1 MYHKKLPAIL
11 CAAALFVSPIP
22 ALAQDIQVLLDG
34 NPIVFDVAPAT
45 VNDRTF
51 VPLRA
56 IGEALGA
63 VVDWSEEEQK
73 VTMTREG
80 VTNEL
85 VIGSLTARR
94 TDTDGTKEITLDAAP
109 FTANDRTLVPV
120 RYIAESFDMKVDWTE
135 ETQTVSIT
143 LPAAE
148 QTPAAV
154 PSGKKAIDFSGDID
168 DARKVLHHEIRYAF
182 EQGSLPQTLLGDSDT
197 VIDLLENNPEQL
209 KQGIKNVWVD
219 TVDFYLLQL
228 IENAEEEYVINSN
241 EDLIHLLDK
250 FSSDL
255 TLGADDVFTVSI
267 ETLSDG
273 TPVVLLD
280 LADIGTD
287 SLDISCSYLALTY
300 QKDKGLRYFTLETD
314 PLVSTL
320 AVCEVT
326 TDSHKLYSYINN
338 SKDLFLKTVE
348 TILTQELA
356 PSAAINFPE
365 SAE

>member
-11 CAAALFVSPIP
+11 CAAALFVSQIP
-22 ALAQDIQVLLDG
+22 AMAQDIQVLLDG
-34 NPIVFDVAPAT
+34 KPIVFDVAPAT

-80 VTNEL
+80 VQNEL
-85 VIGSLTARR
+85 VIGSLKARR
-94 TDTDGTKEITLDAAP
+94 TDADGTKEITLDAAP

-120 RYIAESFDMKVDWTE
+120 RYIAESFDMKVDWSE

-143 LPAAE
+143 QPVAE
-148 QTPAAV
+148 QTPTAD
-154 PSGKKAIDFSGDID
+154 PSAKKVIDFSGDAD
-168 DARKVLHHEIRYAF
+168 NTRKTLHHEIRYDF
-182 EQGSLPQTLLGDSDT
+182 EQGYLPQTLLSDSDT
-197 VIDLLENNPEQL
+197 VVDLLENNPEQL
-209 KQGIKNVWVD
+209 KQGVKNVWVD
-219 TVDFYLLQL
+219 TADLHL
-228 IENAEEEYVINSN
+228 IRMMDASEKEYVINSN
-241 EDLIHLLDK
+241 EELIELLDG
-250 FSSDL
+250 FYSEY
-255 TLGADDVFTVSI
+255 TLAADDVFTVSI
-267 ETLSDG
+267 DTLSDG

-287 SLDISCSYLALTY
+287 SLDISCSYIALTY

-314 PLVSTL
+314 PLVSSL

-326 TDSHKLYSYINN
+326 LESHKMYSYIGND
-338 SKDLFLKTVE
+338 KDLFLKTVE
-348 TILTQELA
+348 TILTQDLA
-356 PSAAINFPE
+356 PSATITFPE
-365 SAE
+365 PTE